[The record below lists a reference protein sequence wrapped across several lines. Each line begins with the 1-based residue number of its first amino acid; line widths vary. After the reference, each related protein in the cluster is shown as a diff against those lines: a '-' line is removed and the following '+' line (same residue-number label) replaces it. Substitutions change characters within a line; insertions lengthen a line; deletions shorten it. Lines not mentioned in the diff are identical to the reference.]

1 MEDRKQRILVDGMK
15 IEHFIEVLPRTLIE
29 VLPRNSS
36 GPCPFSIMVNDI
48 KTVDPVNQLV
58 KFAEDIEV
66 PGNENGDTSQAK
78 VDMQYTSYKYGLKII
93 DCP

>member
-1 MEDRKQRILVDGMK
+1 LEDRKQRILVDGMK

-48 KTVDPVNQLV
+48 KTVDPVNQ
-58 KFAEDIEV
+58 
-66 PGNENGDTSQAK
+66 
-78 VDMQYTSYKYGLKII
+78 
-93 DCP
+93 